1 MRANLHLIR
10 PKKLNRHLQTG
21 DRTDPETP
29 VEVAMAIKRLT
40 ATVAGVLAFVDMTSA
55 QDWPTRAVTMV
66 VPFAAGGTTDVLG
79 RIMALRM
86 GEILGQPVVV
96 ENVAG
101 AGGMAGSLR
110 VARAQADGYQFL
122 FSGLGAMVLSQALQ
136 KKPAYN
142 AAVDFAPVALFAEV
156 PLVLIARKDLPAN
169 SLQEFIAYTQVNN
182 TKMNFGSAGVGSGPH
197 IGCVLLNSAIGV
209 QTTHVAYR
217 GSGPAMQDLIA
228 GRIDYFCDV
237 LPTALSQIESKA
249 VKPIAI
255 LSRNRAPVLAD
266 LPTAQEQGLTD
277 FDAHVWFAFFLPRQT
292 AEAIVRRLHQ
302 ATIEAMSTP
311 AVRERLQALGV
322 TLVSSERMT
331 PEYLAEFVR
340 SQTEKWSAP
349 IKALGVVS
357 E

>member
-1 MRANLHLIR
+1 MV
-10 PKKLNRHLQTG
+10 T
-21 DRTDPETP
+21 
-29 VEVAMAIKRLT
+29 KRLT
-40 ATVAGVLAFVDMTSA
+40 AVLAAVLAFNGMASA
-55 QDWPTRAVTMV
+55 QEWPTRPVTMV

-79 RIMALRM
+79 RVMALRM

-96 ENVAG
+96 ENVGG

-110 VARAQADGYQFL
+110 VARAQPDGYQFL

-136 KKPAYN
+136 KTPAYS
-142 AAVDFAPVALFAEV
+142 AATDFAPVALFAEV

-169 SLQEFIAYTQVNN
+169 DLQEFIAYTQANQP
-182 TKMNFGSAGVGSGPH
+182 KMNFGSAGVGSGPH

-228 GRIDYFCDV
+228 GRIDYLCDV
-237 LPTALSQIESKA
+237 LPTALSQIESKT

-255 LSRNRAPVLAD
+255 LSSDRVPVLAG
-266 LPTAQEQGLTD
+266 LPTAQEQGIAD
-277 FDAHVWFAFFLPRQT
+277 FDAHVWFAFFLPRDTSQ
-292 AEAIVRRLHQ
+292 AIVRRLHQ
-302 ATIEAMSTP
+302 ATSEAMSTP
-311 AVRERLQALGV
+311 AVRERLQTLGV
-322 TLVSSERMT
+322 TLVSPERMT

-340 SQTEKWSAP
+340 SETEKWAAP
-349 IKALGVVS
+349 IKALGIVS